1 MVVVTAAV
9 IERDDGKV
17 LIARR
22 GPGSALAGYWEFPG
36 GKLEPGEGAKECLA
50 RELREELGIECE
62 VGDHLVTHE
71 HAYDHITIEMRSYA
85 VRHVAGELVNQEHSE
100 LAWVEPNRLLEYDL
114 APADLPTVEAILRAR
129 DSRCGDRGVELATVG
144 TRD

>member
-36 GKLEPGEGAKECLA
+36 GKLDPGEGAKECLP
-50 RELREELGIECE
+50 REAL
-62 VGDHLVTHE
+62 T
-71 HAYDHITIEMRSYA
+71 T
-85 VRHVAGELVNQEHSE
+85 
-100 LAWVEPNRLLEYDL
+100 
-114 APADLPTVEAILRAR
+114 
-129 DSRCGDRGVELATVG
+129 RCQWPKAKRP
-144 TRD
+144 